1 MDYYDSNEARDQ
13 WIQQGKENQES
24 AYEPGLPKHFIITP
38 NRYGLGWTQQKAGE
52 GLRKVGFDE
61 AAADSP
67 NPLTGDAADVDAVGN
82 SDSAHWRNETP
93 FPWEKWEKLPK
104 EERETEA
111 KEAMKE
117 YLQAKDLRQQIINQG
132 GGPDTTSL
140 NDEVHTILSGANEEE
155 AIDALTG
162 ETTNTENVGEMSNR
176 VTSTG
181 GTMTS
186 QSWYNGVSVSGDVS
200 ADLGSPE
207 TDALTGDVPA
217 DAEARAIEWCRMHSK
232 CIYEGDLDVSQ
243 ADSLTG
249 EATNTENAGGNVS
262 WMSPEDRKE
271 AGLEFDQDYP
281 AFKFE
286 FDSNPQTLTP
296 INIDSAL
303 ITNAYQH
310 KDAPGAN
317 LIDGDA
323 NQGMDPYQAQREQ
336 YEVLA

>member
-67 NPLTGDAADVDAVGN
+67 NPLTG
-82 SDSAHWRNETP
+82 
-93 FPWEKWEKLPK
+93 
-104 EERETEA
+104 
-111 KEAMKE
+111 
-117 YLQAKDLRQQIINQG
+117 
-132 GGPDTTSL
+132 
-140 NDEVHTILSGANEEE
+140 
-155 AIDALTG
+155 
-162 ETTNTENVGEMSNR
+162 ETTNTENIGDMSNR
-176 VTSTG
+176 ATSTG